1 MRAALAVHKLV
12 YGEKEECTGP
22 QVRKIRLDRDKRV
35 YAVFD
40 QPLQTGSK
48 KDGCELVS
56 EVELRKANGD
66 YKRAYV
72 TVDGNEICA
81 WLSDGEEPTG
91 IRYAWKDCPMNICL
105 YGKKGLP
112 VIPFI
117 KEWGRDAIYTGK
129 ICETDR

>member
-1 MRAALAVHKLV
+1 M
-12 YGEKEECTGP
+12 
-22 QVRKIRLDRDKRV
+22 RKIRLDRDKRV

-72 TVDGNEICA
+72 TVDGMKFVH
-81 WLSDGEEPTG
+81 G
-91 IRYAWKDCPMNICL
+91 CL
-105 YGKKGLP
+105 MARNQREF
-112 VIPFI
+112 VMH
-117 KEWGRDAIYTGK
+117 GRIVL
-129 ICETDR
+129 